1 MSVARTLVRF
11 LCLTAI
17 GHELTYGLAEAEGSE
32 GTRQRQRL
40 TGLVVGFALAG
51 IYRPNLL
58 ADVEGGRMTTARRL
72 ANLAAD
78 AVLIGLG
85 TRWWHELLGELQR
98 GWQSSRPRSNVE
110 SGPRIET
117 DRAMLPGISIRS

>member
-1 MSVARTLVRF
+1 VSVARTLVRF
-11 LCLTAI
+11 LSLTAI
-17 GHELTYGLAEAEGSE
+17 AHELTYNLAEAEGSE
-32 GTRQRQRL
+32 GRRQRL

-58 ADVEGGRMTTARRL
+58 ADVDGRRMTTARRV

-98 GWQSSRPRSNVE
+98 GLQSSRSRSNAE
-110 SGPRIET
+110 SDPRIET
-117 DRAMLPGISIRS
+117 ERVMLPGISIRS

>member
-1 MSVARTLVRF
+1 VSVARTLVRF
-11 LCLTAI
+11 LSLTAI
-17 GHELTYGLAEAEGSE
+17 GHELTYSLPEAEGSE
-32 GTRQRQRL
+32 GTRQRL

-58 ADVEGGRMTTARRL
+58 ADVEGRRMTTARRL

>member
-1 MSVARTLVRF
+1 VSVARTLVRF
-11 LCLTAI
+11 LSLTAI
-17 GHELTYGLAEAEGSE
+17 GHELTYSLAGAEGSE
-32 GTRQRQRL
+32 GRRQRL

-58 ADVEGGRMTTARRL
+58 ADVEGRRMTTARRL

-85 TRWWHELLGELQR
+85 TRWWHELLGELER
-98 GWQSSRPRSNVE
+98 GLLSGRPRSNAE
-110 SGPRIET
+110 SDQRIET
-117 DRAMLPGISIRS
+117 ERAMLPGISIRS

>member
-1 MSVARTLVRF
+1 VSVARTLVRF
-11 LCLTAI
+11 LSLTAI
-17 GHELTYGLAEAEGSE
+17 GHELTYSLAEAEGSE
-32 GTRQRQRL
+32 GTRQRL

-85 TRWWHELLGELQR
+85 TRWWHELRGELER
-98 GWQSSRPRSNVE
+98 GWRSSRPPSNVE
-110 SGPRIET
+110 SDQRIET
-117 DRAMLPGISIRS
+117 ERAMLPGISIRS

>member
-1 MSVARTLVRF
+1 VSVARTLVRF
-11 LCLTAI
+11 LTLTAI
-17 GHELTYGLAEAEGSE
+17 GHELTYSLAEAEGWE
-32 GTRQRQRL
+32 GTRQRL
-40 TGLVVGFALAG
+40 TGLVVGFVLAG

-58 ADVEGGRMTTARRL
+58 ADVEARRMTTARRL

-98 GWQSSRPRSNVE
+98 EWQSSRARSNVE
-110 SGPRIET
+110 TGPRIET

>member
-1 MSVARTLVRF
+1 VSVARTLVRF
-11 LCLTAI
+11 LSLSAI
-17 GHELTYGLAEAEGSE
+17 GHELTYSLAEAEGSE
-32 GTRQRQRL
+32 GTRQRV
-40 TGLVVGFALAG
+40 TSLVVGFALAG

-58 ADVEGGRMTTARRL
+58 ADVEGRRMTTARRL

-85 TRWWHELLGELQR
+85 TRWWHELLGELER
-98 GWQSSRPRSNVE
+98 GRQSRRPRSDVE
-110 SGPRIET
+110 SDQRIET